1 MIYLD
6 NSATTK
12 IDERVA
18 KEMIP
23 FLFEEYGN
31 PSSKYYQLAQN
42 AKSAVENSRKKI
54 AELLNCDSEEI
65 IFNSGASEG
74 NNHIIKGIADFYSN
88 KGKHMITSQIEHK
101 SILEV
106 FKFLEKKGF
115 EVTYLKPNNTGTI
128 DPEELEKAIR
138 KDTILISIMWGNNE
152 IGTLNDIETL
162 NNIAR
167 KNKIFFH
174 TDATQVVG
182 KINIDLKKLNIDF
195 LTMSA
200 HKINGPKGIGALYVK
215 NDDLGLPTMLTPL
228 IHGGDQERGDRGGTH
243 SVHNI
248 VGIGKAAEICENEM
262 KASLDKIKSLET
274 LLKEELKNNLPRNI
288 EFNGDL
294 NSKIP
299 GVLSLSI
306 EGVNNE
312 LLLKKLKDKV
322 AISTGSAC
330 NIRIPSY
337 VLKAIG
343 KNEKEIMQTIRISI
357 GKFNT
362 EEDIKEF
369 VRLLKFHIEG

>member
-23 FLFEEYGN
+23 YLFEEYGN

-42 AKSAVENSRKKI
+42 AKNAIENSRENI
-54 AELLNCDSEEI
+54 AILLNCNSEEI

-74 NNHIIKGIADFYSN
+74 NNHIIKGVADFYSG
-88 KGKHMITSQIEHK
+88 KGKHLITSLIEHK
-101 SILEV
+101 SVLES

-115 EVTYLKPNNTGTI
+115 EVTYLKPNSTGVIEPT
-128 DPEELEKAIR
+128 ELEKAIR

-152 IGTLNDIETL
+152 IGTLNDIKTL
-162 NNIAR
+162 SNIA
-167 KNKIFFH
+167 KSNKIFFH
-174 TDATQVVG
+174 TDATQVIG
-182 KINIDLKKLNIDF
+182 KMEIDLRKVEVDF
-195 LTMSA
+195 LTLSA
-200 HKINGPKGIGALYVK
+200 HKINGPKGIGAIYIK

-248 VGIGKAAEICENEM
+248 VGIGKAAELCKNEM
-262 KASLDKIKSLET
+262 KESVDKILFLET
-274 LLKEELKNNLPRNI
+274 LLKNELENTFLEKIKYNGNLK
-288 EFNGDL
+288 
-294 NSKIP
+294 SKIP
-299 GVLSLSI
+299 GVLSVSI
-306 EGVNNE
+306 EGINNE

-330 NIRIPSY
+330 NIKIPSY
-337 VLKAIG
+337 VLNSIG
-343 KNEKEIMQTIRISI
+343 KNEKDIMKTIRISI

-362 EEDIKEF
+362 EEEIKEF
-369 VRLLKFHIEG
+369 VLYLKTYI